1 MPEQERIDRDKM
13 LSKGILRKDNA
24 MIYDVHVHFRSVGM
38 MERALAQAE
47 RLDMVLCTNSINL
60 EGSASPNFPSREF
73 VTACNERTLGLAQQE
88 PQRVIPFWYLNPVHG
103 QFALRRVGTA
113 GEGLPRA
120 ARSQALGSNP
130 GQQPNCGRHHADPAP
145 SIGCPCCSTR
155 SRRLRATCPPRP
167 AARTCGRW
175 RCATR
180 TLPSSFGHAAGD
192 IEVGAKCALGLPN
205 VLMDVGGN
213 EANNGYTE
221 ILVKHVGADHVVY
234 GSDASGRSFT
244 SQLSKVW
251 GADLNLEEKEQ
262 ILYTNV
268 QRIFDRQQELDNASI

>member
-1 MPEQERIDRDKM
+1 
-13 LSKGILRKDNA
+13 
-24 MIYDVHVHFRSVGM
+24 MIYDVHVHFRSVQM
-38 MERALAQAE
+38 MQKALAQAE

-73 VTACNERTLGLAQQE
+73 VTACNDRTWGLARQH

-103 QFALRRVGTA
+103 QFACDEIGAPCKRVPGTA
-113 GEGLPRA
+113 RCK
-120 ARSQALGSNP
+120 ALGSGP
-130 GQQPNCGRHHADPAP
+130 GQQPNCGRHHADLRRVSPAR
-145 SIGCPCCSTR
+145 CCSTR

-167 AARTCGRW
+167 AARTCARW

-180 TLPSSFGHAAGD
+180 TLPSSSAMPPVTSRLAPSAGA
-192 IEVGAKCALGLPN
+192 VSHN

-244 SQLSKVW
+244 SATV
-251 GADLNLEEKEQ
+251 
-262 ILYTNV
+262 
-268 QRIFDRQQELDNASI
+268 